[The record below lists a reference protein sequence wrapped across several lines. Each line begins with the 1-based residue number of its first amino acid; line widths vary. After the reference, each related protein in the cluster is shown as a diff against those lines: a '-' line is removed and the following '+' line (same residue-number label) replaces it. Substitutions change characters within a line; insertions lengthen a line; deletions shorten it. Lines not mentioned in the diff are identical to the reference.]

1 MSISSLTSKTISILG
16 NPEAITPL
24 LIKDTATSYSLT
36 QFAKRDGGSI
46 ESTDKFI
53 DEFGTMAIWL
63 GGIPF
68 FKKIL
73 DKTLYKAA
81 KLDPNTDVRVIQN
94 EAHRQFAQKNATGAV
109 KEAFDF
115 ASKQT
120 FCRR

>member
-53 DEFGTMAIWL
+53 WAAFSFNESFLLSFLASIETVSSFSFEKQNYENVMCIRFNKEMTKNRFEEL
-63 GGIPF
+63 TGIHLF
-68 FKKIL
+68 EL
-73 DKTLYKAA
+73 TQH
-81 KLDPNTDVRVIQN
+81 TS
-94 EAHRQFAQKNATGAV
+94 G
-109 KEAFDF
+109 
-115 ASKQT
+115 
-120 FCRR
+120 